1 MSSTSFLFSA
11 TRRPRHLVAVGSGHK
26 QAGMT
31 LVEVM
36 VASVVFAMVMLATIT
51 AMRTFATSYE
61 RIVAAGAE
69 ANVLRE
75 VSHFLRESLRNA
87 VAESSNFRGDKR
99 QLMWLAP
106 LDRAGSAGG
115 LQHMRLRRQGDE
127 LILSFAPYD
136 SERPQGEEPPW
147 GDFVADYPLIR
158 DVQRF
163 ELAYKMEA
171 DSAWVGAA
179 IHTLADGNEADQV
192 PWEIRISIET
202 SSSVWPPILVH
213 PDAVVVER

>member
-1 MSSTSFLFSA
+1 MRSTSFLFGA
-11 TRRPRHLVAVGSGHK
+11 TRSSRHLAAGGSGHQ

-75 VSHFLRESLRNA
+75 VSHFLRDSLRNA
-87 VAESSNFRGDKR
+87 VDESSNFHGDKR
-99 QLMWLAP
+99 ELIWLAP

-115 LQHMRLRRQGDE
+115 LQHMRLRRQGNE
-127 LILSFAPYD
+127 LVLSFAPYD
-136 SERPQGEEPPW
+136 LERPQSEEPQW
-147 GDFVADYPLIR
+147 GSFVTDYPLIR
-158 DVQRF
+158 DVQQF
-163 ELAYKMEA
+163 ELAYKMDANSE
-171 DSAWVGAA
+171 WVG
-179 IHTLADGNEADQV
+179 TTTQTSSSGNQTDQV

-213 PDAVVVER
+213 PDGVVVER

>member
-1 MSSTSFLFSA
+1 VSSTSFLFSA
-11 TRRPRHLVAVGSGHK
+11 TRRPRHLVAVGSGHQ

-127 LILSFAPYD
+127 SILSFAPYD
-136 SERPQGEEPPW
+136 SERPQGEEPSW

-179 IHTLADGNEADQV
+179 IQTLADGNEADQV